1 MSTSKSSLMLI
12 TEFCDHG
19 VSSCRHHDISS
30 RFRRAVRATGG
41 VPAPP
46 TCAAGRILPGGPEHA
61 HADTDTLHRNA
72 DTLAHTRHRHADT
85 DIHGWLGARTRSLV
99 TRTQTHARAHTHT
112 HTRGSASGP
121 TPRAGRPGQ
130 PGADAATVLFGVSQ
144 YRSAKS
150 QHRFVHTSPCVRPDA
165 PVEGPGLP
173 QAAQASES
181 VPSESDGWRA
191 GRADI
196 RVGRR
201 RTARG
206 PPPAG

>member
-1 MSTSKSSLMLI
+1 MSTPRYLLSLPARRSSN
-12 TEFCDHG
+12 
-19 VSSCRHHDISS
+19 
-30 RFRRAVRATGG
+30 RRCPRAADVRRG
-41 VPAPP
+41 PNP
-46 TCAAGRILPGGPEHA
+46 AGRPGARARRHRHTTQERRHTGTYTTQTRRHRHSWVARGTHTKPSD
-61 HADTDTLHRNA
+61 ADTDT
-72 DTLAHTRHRHADT
+72 
-85 DIHGWLGARTRSLV
+85 GA
-99 TRTQTHARAHTHT
+99 HARAHTHT